1 MEAWQLLQ
9 GNIPSVMGGGA
20 TGNSSPAP
28 LAKDVKQN
36 PDNNIPKAI
45 ALITFFILNDKWVG
59 ENEFNGEQLTYFVNI
74 FNGSN

>member
-28 LAKDVKQN
+28 FAEDIKQN
-36 PDNNIPKAI
+36 PNKSIPNAI
-45 ALITFFILNDKWVG
+45 TVVSFFMI
-59 ENEFNGEQLTYFVNI
+59 EFVTGRIKRQFDSLTSSMIKIKYF
-74 FNGSN
+74 